1 MSGKKPIKIYQYE
14 GTGKCVRNYASL
26 ADCRAVLWPDI
37 KGKKPILVLE
47 RLGLRYSR
55 TPTGGYVFEQR
66 VPRDVVQ
73 HIKRIEN
80 SIYCNKVIT
89 AREKVIQV
97 YNLEGT
103 LLLEARNI
111 NVLVKMTGV
120 DEVTVLNQLARKG
133 PMRSKSSGFFYKYK
147 EQQNG
152 SENQ

>member
-1 MSGKKPIKIYQYE
+1 MPGKKPIKVYQYE
-14 GTGKCVRNYASL
+14 DTGKYVRNFASL
-26 ADCRAVLWPDI
+26 SDCRAVLWPEI

-47 RLGLRYSR
+47 RLGLRYSK

-66 VPRDVVQ
+66 VPRDTIQ
-73 HIKRIEN
+73 HIRRIEN
-80 SIYCNKVIT
+80 SIYCSKVIT
-89 AREKVIQV
+89 DREKIIQV
-97 YNLEGT
+97 FNLEGT

-120 DEVTVLNQLARKG
+120 DDVTVLNQLAGKG
-133 PMRSKSSGFFYKYK
+133 PMKSKSSGFFYKYK